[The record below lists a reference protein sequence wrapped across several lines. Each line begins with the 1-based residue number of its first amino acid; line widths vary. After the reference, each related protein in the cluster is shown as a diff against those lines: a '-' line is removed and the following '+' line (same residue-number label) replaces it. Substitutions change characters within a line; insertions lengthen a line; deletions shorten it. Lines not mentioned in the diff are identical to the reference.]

1 MAFRIAGRGPIP
13 KGGVFQI
20 GRNELAREM
29 QLKPA
34 ESAVIRYY
42 LAGFGLSA
50 IIAAGAAA
58 APATGPLTRPFHG
71 ERLTIPGAIG
81 GAFLLTALA
90 SGSDSLFVSAAGAP
104 CLAFSEVATLIGL
117 DFPPTQIGTAI
128 TLGVTN
134 VSLAGQVFTALVAGY
149 AAVIN

>member
-1 MAFRIAGRGPIP
+1 M
-13 KGGVFQI
+13 
-20 GRNELAREM
+20 N
-29 QLKPA
+29 LKPA
-34 ESAVIRYY
+34 ESSVIRYY
-42 LAGFGLSA
+42 IAGFGLSA
-50 IIAAGAAA
+50 IIAAAAAA
-58 APATGPLTRPFHG
+58 APTTGALTRPFHG

-104 CLAFSEVATLIGL
+104 CLAFSETATLIGL

-128 TLGVTN
+128 VLGVTN
-134 VSLAGQVFTALVAGY
+134 VSLAGQVFVALVAGY